1 MQGLEGRHATKRG
14 GHELMRLIL
23 QYSYIAI
30 SGKDDSEPTD
40 VWALFCVKLRISNMA
55 LPVDEELGKGFV
67 IDEPGF
73 LGRFEKRGGHAEGEL
88 CCASLFVGMRS
99 LELKKALG
107 LNGQNGWPTASTKR
121 CPEDDW
127 LCTQP
132 QAGRLPQIHRLQ
144 KDRTVPSINTSA
156 LKTSSPKVVELCEL
170 IVSGNSGILAD
181 LNLTS

>member
-14 GHELMRLIL
+14 GQELMRLIL

-73 LGRFEKRGGHAEGEL
+73 LGRFEKRGD
-88 CCASLFVGMRS
+88 MRRVS
-99 LELKKALG
+99 SA
-107 LNGQNGWPTASTKR
+107 P
-121 CPEDDW
+121 
-127 LCTQP
+127 
-132 QAGRLPQIHRLQ
+132 LPCL
-144 KDRTVPSINTSA
+144 SA
-156 LKTSSPKVVELCEL
+156 CE
-170 IVSGNSGILAD
+170 VWN
-181 LNLTS
+181 